1 MICSRLLRAVCC
13 SAFLAFA
20 AQSLAANSVVWDE
33 SVTGD
38 VSNDPTAPTQMNLVA
53 GTNSFI
59 ATMPGADLD
68 FFTVHVPA
76 GAVLSAIYNPVY
88 DSADQVSFIAIGPG
102 TSMPAAVLN
111 YDPTGLLGYTH
122 FGPGVFDAGE
132 NLLTDLAIAQ
142 FGVPGFTPPLGAGAY
157 SFWLQQESSVAEGYQ
172 LDFKVDAVPEP
183 ASAVLFLIGGIGA
196 AFRRA
201 KRLS

>member
-20 AQSLAANSVVWDE
+20 VQSFAANSVVWDE
-33 SVTGD
+33 SVSGD

-76 GAVLSAIYNPVY
+76 GTVLSAIYNPVY

-122 FGPGVFDAGE
+122 FGPGVYDLGE
-132 NLLTDLAIAQ
+132 NLLTDLGHCPI
-142 FGVPGFTPPLGAGAY
+142 
-157 SFWLQQESSVAEGYQ
+157 
-172 LDFKVDAVPEP
+172 
-183 ASAVLFLIGGIGA
+183 
-196 AFRRA
+196 RRA
-201 KRLS
+201 RFHSTVAVRVLIRFGCSRKVRLPRVTSLISRWMPCRSRRAPHCF